1 MHFSPIL
8 LELQLTLNY
17 RNETSNLTWDFTSHN
32 GEHPNIFER
41 AFFSFNRLTHVWKVF
56 ASGTALLRGVMNL
69 RKKLLESFVITDLFF
84 LNTGNP
90 QCSPVQT
97 KMATKKGS
105 KTNHKE
111 TKSNTTAQV
120 LPLPNC
126 LVCSVAPCALLIC
139 FILYFPANCL
149 KTFCEKY
156 DVFKGCYSLG
166 FGSKH

>member
-1 MHFSPIL
+1 MVNIL
-8 LELQLTLNY
+8 TFLSVLFFFQPLNPCLKSICIRNSIVAWSNEPSQKTL
-17 RNETSNLTWDFTSHN
+17 R
-32 GEHPNIFER
+32 
-41 AFFSFNRLTHVWKVF
+41 V
-56 ASGTALLRGVMNL
+56 
-69 RKKLLESFVITDLFF
+69 VITDLFF
-84 LNTGNP
+84 SKHTNTGNP

-149 KTFCEKY
+149 KTFCAKY

-166 FGSKH
+166 FGSKY